1 MQLQQVQRSTLN
13 IPSISLEDVPARY
26 MNPGELET
34 LVALVRSGR
43 HKRVIEFGCNIG
55 RTAKVLLREIPT
67 IREYVGI
74 DVFKDYVPHCAVQ
87 SKEVPQNPGQL
98 AQEDHRFS
106 LVLRQNG
113 TLDLGPDDL
122 RTADCVFIDGDHSRK
137 VVLHD
142 TILATKVLAPGG
154 IIIWHDYHELGTVQ
168 VKEVLEEL
176 QDMGRK
182 IIHVEGTW
190 LAYERR

>member
-1 MQLQQVQRSTLN
+1 LLN
-13 IPSISLEDVPARY
+13 IAPISLEDVPARY
-26 MNPGELET
+26 MNPGELEV
-34 LVALVRSGR
+34 LVALVKSSR
-43 HKRVIEFGCNIG
+43 HRRVIEFGCNVG

-74 DVFKDYVPHCAVQ
+74 DVFKDYIPECAVQ
-87 SKEVPQNPGQL
+87 SREVPQNPGTL
-98 AQEDHRFS
+98 AHDDYRFS

-113 TLDLGPDDL
+113 TLDLEPDDL
-122 RTADCVFIDGDHSRK
+122 RHADVVFIDGDHSRK

-142 TILATKVLAPGG
+142 TILATKVLTPGG
-154 IIIWHDYHELGTVQ
+154 MIIWHDYHELGTVQ